1 MGSALP
7 QLSGGIFLSDGGLE
21 TSLVFLDRVDL
32 PHFAAFI
39 LLEDEI
45 GRERLKSYYV
55 PYLELCCETPG
66 AGFILETPTWR
77 ASSDWAALLGVDIAR
92 LKMLNT
98 QAAQM
103 MCLMRSRWA
112 PRLSGPVVVS
122 GVIGPRGDG
131 YITAAPDSVDAAA
144 SYHQLQAEALA
155 LGGVDMLA
163 AVTMT
168 TSAEA
173 LGISIAAQ
181 RVGLPVSISFT
192 VETDGRLPSGE
203 SLGDAIARV
212 DASAPPAYY
221 AINCAHP
228 SHFEGALSTG
238 EPWLA
243 RIQGLRA
250 NASTKSHAELD
261 ESTELDIGNPSD
273 LAQRY
278 RGLKAALPR
287 LNVLGG
293 CCGTD
298 WRHLSAIRN
307 AWFSEAFGEPG
318 AAA

>member
-1 MGSALP
+1 MASALP
-7 QLSGGIFLSDGGLE
+7 QLDGGIFLSDGGLE
-21 TSLVFLDRVDL
+21 TSLVFIDKIEL
-32 PHFAAFI
+32 PHFAAFT
-39 LLEDEI
+39 LLEDEL

-55 PYLELCCETPG
+55 PYLELCGETPG

-77 ASSDWAALLGVDIAR
+77 ASSDWGALLGVDAAR
-92 LKMLNT
+92 LRELNT

-103 MCLMRSRWA
+103 MCSMRSRWA
-112 PRLSGPVVVS
+112 PRLSGPIVVS

-131 YITAAPDSVDAAA
+131 YIAEAPNSAADAAD
-144 SYHQLQAEALA
+144 YHHAQAAALA
-155 LGGVDMLA
+155 AGGVDMLA

-173 LGISIAAQ
+173 LGISMAAH
-181 RVGLPVSISFT
+181 RVGLPVAISFT

-203 SLGDAIARV
+203 SLGDAIEKV
-212 DASAPPAYY
+212 DASAPPAYF

-228 SHFEGALSTG
+228 THFENALGAG
-238 EPWLA
+238 EPWIS
-243 RIQGLRA
+243 RIRGLRA

-261 ESTELDIGNPSD
+261 ESTELDIGDPKD

-278 RGLKAALPR
+278 RGLKGALPG

-298 WRHLSAIRN
+298 WRHIRAVRD
-307 AWFSEAFGEPG
+307 AWVG
-318 AAA
+318 

>member
-1 MGSALP
+1 MKSALP
-7 QLSGGIFLSDGGLE
+7 QLTEGIFFSDGGLE
-21 TSLVFLDRVDL
+21 ITLIFLDKVDL
-32 PHFAAFI
+32 PHFAAFT
-39 LLEDEI
+39 LLDDEL

-55 PYLELCCETPG
+55 PYLELCSETQG

-77 ASSDWAALLGVDIAR
+77 ASSDWASLMGVNATR
-92 LKMLNT
+92 LKAINT

-103 MCLMRSRWA
+103 MCSMRSRWA
-112 PRLSGPVVVS
+112 PRLSGPIVVN
-122 GVIGPRGDG
+122 GIIGPRGDG
-131 YITAAPDSVDAAA
+131 YIAAAPNSVDDAAN
-144 SYHQLQAEALA
+144 YHFPQAEALA
-155 LGGVDMLA
+155 AGGVDMLT

-181 RVGLPVSISFT
+181 RVGLPVAISFT

-203 SLGDAIARV
+203 PLGDAIARV
-212 DASAPPAYY
+212 DGSAAPAYF

-228 SHFEGALSTG
+228 RHFENALPVG

-261 ESTELDIGNPSD
+261 ESAELDIGNPKD
-273 LAQRY
+273 LAERY
-278 RGLKAALPR
+278 RGLKGVLPR

-298 WRHLSAIRN
+298 WRHLRAIRD
-307 AWFSEAFGEPG
+307 AWTQ
-318 AAA
+318 